1 MALVVKNTTI
11 PENQV
16 KNIVIKALKAR
27 IEKLNQKID
36 ELQKNMDY
44 FNRKYGMESEEFYKK
59 FKSGELGGDMDFME
73 WKASWE
79 IFNELKN
86 EKRALIEAIG

>member
-1 MALVVKNTTI
+1 MSLVVKNTTI

-16 KNIVIKALKAR
+16 KSVVIKALKSR

-36 ELQKNMDY
+36 ELQRNMDY
-44 FNRKYGMESEEFYKK
+44 FKRKYGMESEEFYKE
-59 FKSGELGGDMDFME
+59 FKSGELGDDMDFME

-86 EKRALIEAIG
+86 EKKALIEAIG

>member
-1 MALVVKNTTI
+1 MLIIIKNRMI

-16 KNIVIKALKAR
+16 KNVVIKALRAR

-36 ELQKNMDY
+36 EFQINMDY
-44 FNRKYGMESEEFYKK
+44 FKRKYGMESEKFYQR
-59 FKSGELGGDMDFME
+59 FKTGELGDDMDYLE

-86 EKRALIEAIG
+86 EKNALIEAIG

>member
-1 MALVVKNTTI
+1 MI

-16 KNIVIKALKAR
+16 KNVVIKALRAR

-36 ELQKNMDY
+36 EFQINMDY
-44 FNRKYGMESEEFYKK
+44 FKRKYGMESEKFYQR
-59 FKSGELGGDMDFME
+59 FKTGELGDDMDYLE

-86 EKRALIEAIG
+86 EKNALIEAIG

>member
-16 KNIVIKALKAR
+16 KDVVIKALKDR

-36 ELQKNMDY
+36 ELQRNMDY
-44 FNRKYGMESEEFYKK
+44 FKRKYGMESEKFYQR
-59 FKSGELGGDMDFME
+59 FKSGELGDDRDYLE

-86 EKRALIEAIG
+86 EKDALIETIG